1 MQRKALASAVWDLF
15 AVLQVQVLDVV
26 AELRKGCQGIVA
38 YGLAAAKAEFAEEAP
53 ATTGYVFHDDPLDVD
68 LELE

>member
-1 MQRKALASAVWDLF
+1 M
-15 AVLQVQVLDVV
+15 LDVV